1 MVQYACFEVIQEAKM
16 RVISGTARGI
26 SLKAPEG
33 LGTRPTTDRV
43 KENLFNIIQQEIRDR
58 AVLDIFSGSGALS
71 IEALSRGAREAVL
84 VEADKKCYT
93 VISDNLKRTR
103 LSEKARIIQSDA
115 DTALKQLQREGRTFD
130 LVFMDPPYQKG
141 WVPVTLKQLID
152 LQLLNIG
159 AMVVAEHEDTDA
171 VPEEIGSLQRV
182 SVKKY
187 GRTALSIYREVNP

>member
-1 MVQYACFEVIQEAKM
+1 M

-26 SLKAPEG
+26 PLKAPEG

-43 KENLFNIIQQEIRDR
+43 KENLFNIIQREMQDK
-58 AVLDIFSGSGALS
+58 AVLDLFSGSGALS
-71 IEALSRGAREAVL
+71 IEALSRGARDAVL
-84 VEADKKCYT
+84 VEVDKKCYT

-115 DTALKQLQREGRTFD
+115 ASALQQLQREGRTFD

-141 WVPVTLKQLID
+141 WVPATLKQLID
-152 LQLLNIG
+152 LHILNPG

-171 VPEEIGSLQRV
+171 VPEELGTLHRINL
-182 SVKKY
+182 KKY